1 MDLIKFLNKY
11 FYLKMKNL
19 KFSKL
24 IAVVYFAFSSSI
36 ALATQS
42 NLLCPNSKNTIEDT
56 NCLSAQIGKK
66 AEKLQKY
73 LSTAKIQEKKD
84 YGNDDELIETQK
96 IWETYVS
103 KHCGYIY
110 SRQNGSARYRESAE
124 CTIRLYDERI
134 YEVWKS
140 YLTYFDSTPPVLP
153 NPQIQD

>member
-1 MDLIKFLNKY
+1 MFE
-11 FYLKMKNL
+11 KNR
-19 KFSKL
+19 
-24 IAVVYFAFSSSI
+24 
-36 ALATQS
+36 
-42 NLLCPNSKNTIEDT
+42 ERDT
-56 NCLSAQIGKK
+56 AIRI
-66 AEKLQKY
+66 LQ
-73 LSTAKIQEKKD
+73 
-84 YGNDDELIETQK
+84 
-96 IWETYVS
+96 WETYVS